1 MHESCH
7 FTICRSLQ
15 GIPPLVDLLH
25 NDIPEVHRNALGALL
40 NLSRGYENDDN
51 KRAIKSCGGI
61 ESLATLLERSRDHDV
76 RELITGILWNMSS
89 LGVSIAMSVKSAKAY
104 RLTEYQLQCVF
115 QLCSTPVV
123 TLLNT
128 CQLHDLTM
136 FNWF

>member
-89 LGVSIAMSVKSAKAY
+89 LGVSIAMSVKSAK
-104 RLTEYQLQCVF
+104 T
-115 QLCSTPVV
+115 
-123 TLLNT
+123 
-128 CQLHDLTM
+128 
-136 FNWF
+136 

>member
-1 MHESCH
+1 MYKSCH
-7 FTICRSLQ
+7 LTICRSLQ

-89 LGVSIAMSVKSAKAY
+89 LGVSIAMSVKSAK
-104 RLTEYQLQCVF
+104 T
-115 QLCSTPVV
+115 
-123 TLLNT
+123 
-128 CQLHDLTM
+128 
-136 FNWF
+136 